1 MARANAADRQR
12 TEEAPPQPEPFMR
25 LAVVSQ
31 RWCDEDRTVEAVLR
45 YLGAAAD
52 RGADLVLL
60 PQQCVKTEGQ
70 PIPGPV
76 TKALADAARTHKMY
90 VVGNIREK
98 ADGGPYVT
106 SLLLA
111 PDGTLVGTYRKSHKM
126 PDEAMAL
133 GDALPVFDTAY
144 GKVAMRV
151 GSDRFF
157 ADIDH
162 VYTAKG
168 ARIILWSQVPEPV
181 EDEYSQDFPSLGRA
195 VDYRVVIACARY
207 ASGRPG
213 YITNK
218 YPPYCGRPI
227 GRAYVVSREGQ
238 RIACTP
244 RTGGGV
250 AVATIGLRELKAGR
264 GPNRNPAFA
273 ALAGPVSIPPE
284 KKWARRKVRLAVIE
298 AHVSE
303 DDLLAKLDRCG
314 EMDADIVCTYE
325 FVWIHKKDEKQQ
337 ARARDILRQVAA
349 RADEHDMYVLVAGV
363 IERRERNVGIL
374 FGRDGKE
381 VGRYRKIATTYEEQV
396 PGDATPVFET
406 DFGRVACRICAD
418 EWMVELDR
426 TYGVKGADI
435 LFTPTQ
441 SWGADALF
449 RDLRDISRAMDT
461 GMFLVEATHPATEVR
476 HRSLIIEPTGVVVR
490 RSRYRVPDVFCQEVD
505 LDHDR
510 PLRYVRRYKPHEP
523 KGYLPEYQPTR
534 LPEAANDLRE
544 TILRQR
550 RPELYQVLAPAPP
563 AEGSP

>member
-1 MARANAADRQR
+1 
-12 TEEAPPQPEPFMR
+12 MR

-31 RWCDEDRTVEAVLR
+31 RWCDEGRTLQAVGRHLAT
-45 YLGAAAD
+45 AAAQ
-52 RGADLVLL
+52 GADLVLL
-60 PQQCVKTEGQ
+60 PQECVKTEGE
-70 PIPGPV
+70 PVPGPI
-76 TKALADAARTHKMY
+76 TKALADAARRHKMI
-90 VVGNIREK
+90 VVGNIRET
-98 ADGGPYVT
+98 ADGGTYVT
-106 SLLLA
+106 SFLLGR
-111 PDGTLVGTYRKSHKM
+111 DGTLIGTYRKSHKM

-133 GDALPVFDTAY
+133 GDALPVFDTEF

-157 ADIDH
+157 ADVDH

-168 ARIILWSQVPEPV
+168 ARIILWSQMPEPV

-195 VDYRVVIACARY
+195 VDYKVVIACARY

-218 YPPYCGRPI
+218 YPPYCGRPV

-244 RTGGGV
+244 REGGGV
-250 AVATIGLRELKAGR
+250 AVATIPLAQLKNGR

-273 ALAGPVSIPPE
+273 ALTQP
-284 KKWARRKVRLAVIE
+284 VRLPPKKEWAKRRVRIAVIE
-298 AHVSE
+298 AHVSP

-314 EMDADIVCTYE
+314 RMDADIVCTYE
-325 FVWIHKKDEKQQ
+325 FVWIHKKDEKQE
-337 ARARDILRQVAA
+337 ARACLTLKRVAA
-349 RADEHDMYVLVAGV
+349 KADEHDMYVLVAGV
-363 IERRERNVGIL
+363 IQRRERNVGIL

-381 VGRYRKIATTYEEQV
+381 VGRYAKVATTYDEQV
-396 PGDATPVFET
+396 AGDATPVFET

-441 SWGADALF
+441 SWGPDALF
-449 RDLRDISRAMDT
+449 RDRRDISRAMDT
-461 GMFLVEATHPATEVR
+461 GMFLVEATHPSTEVR
-476 HRSLIIEPTGVVVR
+476 HRSLLIEPTGVVVR
-490 RSRYRVPDVFCQEVD
+490 RSRYRARDVFCQEVD

-510 PLRYVRRYKPHEP
+510 PLRYIRRYTPHEP
-523 KGYLPEYQPTR
+523 KGYLPQYQPTR
-534 LPEAANDLRE
+534 MPEAANDLRE

-550 RPELYQVLAPAPP
+550 RPDLYQVLAPKP
-563 AEGSP
+563 EK